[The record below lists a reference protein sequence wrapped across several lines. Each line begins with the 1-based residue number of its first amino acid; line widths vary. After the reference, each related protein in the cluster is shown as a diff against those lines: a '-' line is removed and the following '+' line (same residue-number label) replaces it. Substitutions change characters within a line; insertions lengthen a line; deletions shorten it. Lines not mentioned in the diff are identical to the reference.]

1 MEGAISVM
9 NPLIEIK
16 TVPIEI
22 QMKVTH
28 ARLEYARGTAQV
40 EISRNK
46 GGLNIRSHPIKV
58 NLDTFEARNS
68 VMPTTSTLI
77 RQQAQA
83 GIQGAYQATAVL
95 AREGRMM
102 MEARI
107 DQDVIPQLAKAQNL
121 GQPTNVNIDFIPTT
135 GPDISWDGGEMR
147 IRYEMD
153 KLNFDWRMEQMSFT
167 FVPGDIEFTMTQRPD
182 VIVKYVGGPLYVPPS
197 ADPDYE
203 PLDVNA

>member
-1 MEGAISVM
+1 MY
-9 NPLIEIK
+9 PLIEIK

-22 QMKVTH
+22 QMKITRAH
-28 ARLEYARGTAQV
+28 LEYARGTAQV
-40 EISRNK
+40 EISRDK
-46 GGLNIRSHPIKV
+46 GGLNIRSQPIQV

-83 GIQGAYQATAVL
+83 GVQAAYQATAVL
-95 AREGRMM
+95 AQEGRMM

-107 DQDVIPQLAKAQNL
+107 DQDVIPQLAKQQTM
-121 GQPTNVNIDFIPTT
+121 GQPTNVNIDFLPST
-135 GPDISWDGGEMR
+135 GPDISWDGGELS

-153 KLNFDWRMEQMSFT
+153 KLNFDWRMEHPSFT

-182 VIVKYVGGPLYVPPS
+182 VIIKYVGGPLYVPPS
-197 ADPDYE
+197 SDPTYE

>member
-1 MEGAISVM
+1 M

-40 EISRNK
+40 AISRNK
-46 GGLNIRSHPIKV
+46 GGLNIRSQPIKV

-95 AREGRMM
+95 AKEGRMM

-135 GPDISWDGGEMR
+135 GPDISWDGGEMS

>member
-1 MEGAISVM
+1 MD
-9 NPLIEIK
+9 PLIEIQ

-22 QMKVTH
+22 QMKVTR

-40 EISRNK
+40 EISRDK
-46 GGLNIRSHPIKV
+46 GGLNIRSNPIRV
-58 NLDTFEARNS
+58 NIDTFEARNS
-68 VMPTTSTLI
+68 VTPTTATVI
-77 RQQAQA
+77 RRQAQA
-83 GIQGAYQATAVL
+83 GVQAAYEATAVL

-107 DQDVIPQLAKAQNL
+107 DQDVIPQLAKQENL
-121 GQPTNVNIDFIPTT
+121 GQPANDNITFLPTT
-135 GPDISWDGGEMR
+135 GPDISWDGGEMS

-182 VIVKYVGGPLYVPPS
+182 VIIKYVGGPVYVPPS

-203 PLDVNA
+203 PVDVNA